1 MEMLTRNISGFNTIY
16 EIQLKSIS
24 SQIESIEHIN
34 GGLSLIREMYDGSV
48 VDSSVFR
55 NETEKI
61 TRQLAELN
69 QVYSRLLQ
77 DMTVNM
83 WYQQPAQPQQPAYH
97 QQPAPQ
103 QNYHQQACQQQY
115 GYPQQA
121 PYINNPM
128 K

>member
-1 MEMLTRNISGFNTIY
+1 MNTIY

-34 GGLSLIREMYDGSV
+34 SGLSRIREMYDGSV

-55 NETEKI
+55 NETEKM

-77 DMTVNM
+77 AMTVE
-83 WYQQPAQPQQPAYH
+83 YGIPATGAARTTCLPGRPAGTAATPADQQSR
-97 QQPAPQ
+97 
-103 QNYHQQACQQQY
+103 Y
-115 GYPQQA
+115 GYQQQA
-121 PYINNPM
+121 PYTNRPNEVIGYGRNS